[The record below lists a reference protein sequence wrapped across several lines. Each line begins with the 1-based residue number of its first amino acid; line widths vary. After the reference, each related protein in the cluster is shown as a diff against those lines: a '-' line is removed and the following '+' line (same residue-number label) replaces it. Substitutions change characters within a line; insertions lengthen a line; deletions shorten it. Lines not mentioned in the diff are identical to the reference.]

1 MNRILLFLTVGLLLF
16 SCSDNETT
24 TRLNVLLVDAPAE
37 YDAVNVEIL
46 SVAINYG
53 EEGEENGWEELDTQ
67 SDIYNLLTLTAGNEA
82 LLVSNDI
89 PSGRISQIRLIL
101 GENNSVVI
109 DGDDFDLKT
118 PSGQSSGVK
127 LSLNEEFE
135 EGIDYTVILDFDAAR
150 SVLEN
155 PVRYTLKPVIRA
167 NLEATN
173 GAIKGRVDPV
183 EEGTVL
189 YLMSGEE
196 TITTTYLDPDGNFF
210 FRGIAEGIYYILI
223 DLPEESIYSD
233 QIIEEVEVNI
243 GEIKELELTTLEEK

>member
-1 MNRILLFLTVGLLLF
+1 
-16 SCSDNETT
+16 
-24 TRLNVLLVDAPAE
+24 LNVLLVDAPAE

-53 EEGEENGWEELDTQ
+53 GEGEENGWEELDTQ

-89 PSGRISQIRLIL
+89 PSGTISQIRLIL
-101 GENNSVVI
+101 GESNSVVI
-109 DGDDFDLKT
+109 DGQDFDLKT

-127 LSLNEEFE
+127 LSLKEDFE

-173 GAIKGRVDPV
+173 GAIKGTIDPA
-183 EEGTVL
+183 EDGTVL
-189 YLMSGEE
+189 YLMSGED
-196 TITTTYLDPDGNFF
+196 TITTTYPDSDGNFF
-210 FRGIAEGIYYILI
+210 FRGVAEGVYSILI

-233 QIIEEVEVNI
+233 QSIDEVEVKT
-243 GEIKELELTTLEEK
+243 GEVNELDPTSLVEK